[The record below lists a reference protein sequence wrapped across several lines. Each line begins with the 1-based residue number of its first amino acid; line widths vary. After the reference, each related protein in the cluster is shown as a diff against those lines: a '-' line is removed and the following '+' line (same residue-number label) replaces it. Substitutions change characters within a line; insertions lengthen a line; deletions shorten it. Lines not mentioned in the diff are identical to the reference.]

1 MHHDLPSGCPKEP
14 RGAYKRGK
22 EKNDVAFCTAPIFSR
37 FDPSLL
43 DQWIQY
49 HWAVSEK
56 KAHFFVYLGV
66 GMNAGWRTVVQKLEG
81 AGIVTVENTSGVSKY
96 GTVFFGAQALLLH
109 DCQHRA
115 IGDFK

>member
-1 MHHDLPSGCPKEP
+1 
-14 RGAYKRGK
+14 
-22 EKNDVAFCTAPIFSR
+22 
-37 FDPSLL
+37 
-43 DQWIQY
+43 
-49 HWAVSEK
+49 
-56 KAHFFVYLGV
+56 
-66 GMNAGWRTVVQKLEG
+66 MNAGWRTVVQKLEG